1 MSYQEQMSELWQELS
16 ALKYRMMTMYSKTV
30 EGVPGAPHDEFL
42 ALFRQLEHADDM
54 AYMLSSHYQ
63 NYLQFERSRQEQ
75 QNESKLQEIR
85 KKAFAAGYRS
95 RRHLD
100 DNK

>member
-42 ALFRQLEHADDM
+42 AARDPQE
-54 AYMLSSHYQ
+54 SV
-63 NYLQFERSRQEQ
+63 RSW
-75 QNESKLQEIR
+75 LP
-85 KKAFAAGYRS
+85 
-95 RRHLD
+95 
-100 DNK
+100 